1 MQIVISQSMY
11 FPWVGFLQQL
21 RGADAFVLYDD
32 VQFSKGSFTNRV
44 QIKSA
49 TGPRWLTVPLRGLH
63 LGQRINEVNI
73 DERQD
78 WRDQHRSQL
87 VQAYGEAPFGSEMIA
102 IVDQVFAQPV
112 VSLSQLAHASTMALA
127 HYFGLTAQLRQ
138 YDASLMGIE
147 GAGTSRVLN
156 IVRSLGG
163 TTYLTGH
170 GARNYLDHEA
180 FEKADIA
187 VRYMDYCV
195 LPYPQLYGEFT
206 PYVSALDLVANCG
219 REGASLIQCKTKNWR
234 EFINERA

>member
-44 QIKSA
+44 QIKTA
-49 TGPRWLTVPLRGLH
+49 TGSRWLTVPLRNLH

-73 DERQD
+73 DERQN

-87 VQAYGEAPFGSEMIA
+87 IQAYAKAPFLSEMIA
-102 IVDQVFAQPV
+102 LVDSVFAKSV
-112 VSLSQLAHASTMALA
+112 ASLSQLAHATAMAQA
-127 HYFGLTAQLRQ
+127 EYFGLTSQLRQ
-138 YDASLMGIE
+138 FDASTLGIE
-147 GAGTSRVLN
+147 GSGTSRVLN
-156 IVRSLGG
+156 IMCSLGG
-163 TTYLTGH
+163 KVYLTGH

-180 FEKADIA
+180 FEKADVS
-187 VRYMDYCV
+187 VRYMDYRI
-195 LPYPQLYGEFT
+195 PAYPQLHGEFT

-219 REGASLIQCKTKNWR
+219 REGVSLIQCNTKDWR
-234 EFINERA
+234 EFLNESA